1 MRTNGS
7 RTITDQLILGLIDGV
22 MTLLGMFVVVT
33 PLALWAVPMGGIFA
47 NTAFYIVLSVFFASI
62 IIFIGM
68 SYLKGLLFPDFSSQN
83 KSYDAAAGKARM
95 QAYLTWQQTQD
106 DARRAEKQMRAT
118 KGGLLHNFGY
128 MVRIASLLITIVGCI
143 FVSSWA
149 FMHFYFGSTEIL
161 SEQERYN
168 IIKKEL
174 NWKWKLRD

>member
-106 DARRAEKQMRAT
+106 DARRA
-118 KGGLLHNFGY
+118 
-128 MVRIASLLITIVGCI
+128 
-143 FVSSWA
+143 
-149 FMHFYFGSTEIL
+149 
-161 SEQERYN
+161 
-168 IIKKEL
+168 
-174 NWKWKLRD
+174 